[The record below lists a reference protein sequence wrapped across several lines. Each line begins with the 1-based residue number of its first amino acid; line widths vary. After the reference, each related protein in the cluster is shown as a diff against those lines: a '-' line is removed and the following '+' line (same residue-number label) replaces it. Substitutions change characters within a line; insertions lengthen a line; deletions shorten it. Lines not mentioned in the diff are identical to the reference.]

1 MLEDK
6 NGSKTGVYQI
16 TVKKPTNT
24 PATTLK
30 NNTDNSIY
38 FILGGIIGILLILII
53 IIIIVLKKTGNK
65 ENDEDAKNE
74 DELSDNYDYSLKDA
88 IDEANSEYNDE
99 MVEQSNFKS
108 QILNS
113 DVQNKKDNEDDDI
126 TIFDK
131 TQYMELSNEGIE
143 TVYYCPLAVN
153 TDRLKRMFNDE
164 YEVKNELYAGDI
176 SFIGSMYNEK
186 HNLYDRLCGVNDYT
200 KGYLDA
206 IMKVQRSIYGY
217 FFLEDMLKGDVLDE
231 MMRVCPVKPNEDG
244 VETVQYVYAN
254 YFLARRMATDE
265 RTDILSRVG
274 RELGRENKINLYTPD
289 ASVRF
294 INVNNKGTV
303 DYYNEM
309 PYVFRNSRINLNI
322 TLRSIKSGIPL
333 RCMDI
338 CGAGGFLL
346 SNYQADLY
354 DVFVPGEDM
363 VIYDSID
370 DLMNK
375 CKYYLSHDAERRQI
389 AQNGFGKIEEKHTYD
404 VRFEEIFNRVF
415 N

>member
-1 MLEDK
+1 VNVLIFYNYNFGIEDVK
-6 NGSKTGVYQI
+6 ECFEKKGYKFKAVWSEQLNQRKCTELDDIFEKEFDEGVDGRAFDCVFTFNYSPVI
-16 TVKKPTNT
+16 S
-24 PATTLK
+24 
-30 NNTDNSIY
+30 NNCNKRNVPYISIVY
-38 FILGGIIGILLILII
+38 DSPQILLYSYTII
-53 IIIIVLKKTGNK
+53 NPC
-65 ENDEDAKNE
+65 
-74 DELSDNYDYSLKDA
+74 NY
-88 IDEANSEYNDE
+88 
-99 MVEQSNFKS
+99 VF
-108 QILNS
+108 
-113 DVQNKKDNEDDDI
+113 
-126 TIFDK
+126 IFDK
-131 TQYMELSNEGIE
+131 TQYMELSAEGIE

-153 TDRLKRMFNDE
+153 TDRLKRMFNNEDS
-164 YEVKNELYAGDI
+164 VKNQLYAGDI

-254 YFLARRMATDE
+254 YFLVRRMATDE

-404 VRFEEIFNRVF
+404 VRFEEIFNMVF

>member
-1 MLEDK
+1 MNVLIFYNYNFGIEDVK
-6 NGSKTGVYQI
+6 ECFEKKGYKYKVVWSEQLNQRKYTELDDIFEKEFDEGVGGRAFDCVFTFNYSPVI
-16 TVKKPTNT
+16 S
-24 PATTLK
+24 
-30 NNTDNSIY
+30 NNCNKRNVPYISIVY
-38 FILGGIIGILLILII
+38 DSPQILLYSYTII
-53 IIIIVLKKTGNK
+53 NPC
-65 ENDEDAKNE
+65 
-74 DELSDNYDYSLKDA
+74 NY
-88 IDEANSEYNDE
+88 
-99 MVEQSNFKS
+99 VF
-108 QILNS
+108 
-113 DVQNKKDNEDDDI
+113 
-126 TIFDK
+126 IFDK

-153 TDRLKRMFNDE
+153 TDRLKSMFNDE
-164 YEVKNELYAGDI
+164 YEGKNQLYAGDI

-274 RELGRENKINLYTPD
+274 RELGKENKINLYTPD

-322 TLRSIKSGIPL
+322 TLRSIKSGI
-333 RCMDI
+333 
-338 CGAGGFLL
+338 
-346 SNYQADLY
+346 
-354 DVFVPGEDM
+354 
-363 VIYDSID
+363 
-370 DLMNK
+370 
-375 CKYYLSHDAERRQI
+375 H
-389 AQNGFGKIEEKHTYD
+389 
-404 VRFEEIFNRVF
+404 
-415 N
+415 

>member
-1 MLEDK
+1 M
-6 NGSKTGVYQI
+6 
-16 TVKKPTNT
+16 
-24 PATTLK
+24 
-30 NNTDNSIY
+30 
-38 FILGGIIGILLILII
+38 
-53 IIIIVLKKTGNK
+53 
-65 ENDEDAKNE
+65 
-74 DELSDNYDYSLKDA
+74 
-88 IDEANSEYNDE
+88 
-99 MVEQSNFKS
+99 
-108 QILNS
+108 
-113 DVQNKKDNEDDDI
+113 
-126 TIFDK
+126 
-131 TQYMELSNEGIE
+131 
-143 TVYYCPLAVN
+143 
-153 TDRLKRMFNDE
+153 
-164 YEVKNELYAGDI
+164 YAGDI

-370 DLMNK
+370 DLITK
-375 CKYYLSHDAERRQI
+375 CKYYLSHDVERRQI

-404 VRFEEIFNRVF
+404 VRFEEIFNMVF

>member
-1 MLEDK
+1 MNVLIFYNYNFGIEDVK
-6 NGSKTGVYQI
+6 ECFEKKEYRFKVVWSEQLNQRKCTELDDIFEKEFDEGVDGRAFDCVFTFNYSPVI
-16 TVKKPTNT
+16 S
-24 PATTLK
+24 
-30 NNTDNSIY
+30 NNCNKRNVPYISIVY
-38 FILGGIIGILLILII
+38 DSPQILLYSYTII
-53 IIIIVLKKTGNK
+53 NPC
-65 ENDEDAKNE
+65 
-74 DELSDNYDYSLKDA
+74 NY
-88 IDEANSEYNDE
+88 
-99 MVEQSNFKS
+99 VF
-108 QILNS
+108 
-113 DVQNKKDNEDDDI
+113 
-126 TIFDK
+126 IFDK

-389 AQNGFGKIEEKHTYD
+389 AQNGFGKIENIHMMSDLKRYLIGCLIKGRIHG
-404 VRFEEIFNRVF
+404 
-415 N
+415 

>member
-1 MLEDK
+1 M
-6 NGSKTGVYQI
+6 
-16 TVKKPTNT
+16 
-24 PATTLK
+24 
-30 NNTDNSIY
+30 
-38 FILGGIIGILLILII
+38 
-53 IIIIVLKKTGNK
+53 
-65 ENDEDAKNE
+65 
-74 DELSDNYDYSLKDA
+74 
-88 IDEANSEYNDE
+88 
-99 MVEQSNFKS
+99 
-108 QILNS
+108 
-113 DVQNKKDNEDDDI
+113 
-126 TIFDK
+126 
-131 TQYMELSNEGIE
+131 
-143 TVYYCPLAVN
+143 
-153 TDRLKRMFNDE
+153 
-164 YEVKNELYAGDI
+164 
-176 SFIGSMYNEK
+176 
-186 HNLYDRLCGVNDYT
+186 
-200 KGYLDA
+200 
-206 IMKVQRSIYGY
+206 
-217 FFLEDMLKGDVLDE
+217 DVLDE

-375 CKYYLSHDAERRQI
+375 CKYYLSHDA
-389 AQNGFGKIEEKHTYD
+389 
-404 VRFEEIFNRVF
+404 VRSQS
-415 N
+415 